1 MPPPPIVGDKS
12 PTVLLSTQCRADS
25 PSGSCASRK
34 LDVGG
39 QGGGNRRTRASQSM
53 ARFRCRHGGFGPGGL
68 HKSEAKTA
76 PSGERPDSIRTG
88 PTLRCLLAHETCAR
102 SATGNR
108 LEFAHVNRHFSCRFL
123 RIAVVEHA
131 RLAGW
136 CIYNVVGFAKYP
148 FLDTPASAC
157 WGRGEGRAQRVYRG
171 RLTPPQH
178 ARHPCCLLAEFMP
191 SLLLFR
197 LRPSNAPS
205 EAWQIRRC

>member
-1 MPPPPIVGDKS
+1 MTSHSEVGRRRSGGREPADWC
-12 PTVLLSTQCRADS
+12 LSINLTLCDPA
-25 PSGSCASRK
+25 PVAF
-34 LDVGG
+34 L
-39 QGGGNRRTRASQSM
+39 
-53 ARFRCRHGGFGPGGL
+53 
-68 HKSEAKTA
+68 TA
-76 PSGERPDSIRTG
+76 PHTQGERTALCGERPDSIG
-88 PTLRCLLAHETCAR
+88 IGSALRCLLAHETCAR

-205 EAWQIRRC
+205 EAWRIRRC

>member
-1 MPPPPIVGDKS
+1 MTSHSEVGRRRSGGRQSADPCLSINGTLSVPPGRLRSWWPP
-12 PTVLLSTQCRADS
+12 
-25 PSGSCASRK
+25 
-34 LDVGG
+34 
-39 QGGGNRRTRASQSM
+39 
-53 ARFRCRHGGFGPGGL
+53 
-68 HKSEAKTA
+68 KSEAKTA

-123 RIAVVEHA
+123 RFALVEHA

-136 CIYNVVGFAKYP
+136 WIYNVVGFVRYP
-148 FLDTPASAC
+148 FLDTTASAC
-157 WGRGEGRAQRVYRG
+157 WGRGRGRAQRVYR
-171 RLTPPQH
+171 RPLTPPQH
-178 ARHPCCLLAEFMP
+178 ACHPCCLLVEFMP

-205 EAWQIRRC
+205 EAWRIRRC